1 MYCLVTGAKNDY
13 IYRWCQR
20 GRGGTRAH
28 ALLAPGGSV
37 SAASQLMDHSKQ
49 QPCKPKHDERECV
62 CDRRGGGEDG
72 KRERERENNN

>member
-1 MYCLVTGAKNDY
+1 MYCLVTGAENDY
-13 IYRWCQR
+13 IYRWCRR

-28 ALLAPGGSV
+28 ALLALGGSV

-62 CDRRGGGEDG
+62 YVIGGEGGG
-72 KRERERENNN
+72 KERERENNN

>member
-1 MYCLVTGAKNDY
+1 MYCFVTGAENDY

-49 QPCKPKHDERECV
+49 QPCKPKHDERVCV
-62 CDRRGGGEDG
+62 CDRGGEEE